1 MIGLKSITGPV
12 NKAVNQV
19 GNAANQVYKAIVP
32 DKVENAINTS
42 IGGDSAVG
50 KVVDK
55 TGQVVQKQV
64 TAVTASTLATAKAFA
79 KKPLPYIATVGLSQF
94 LPYSLATSLV
104 TAVRTGDFKPIVID
118 MGMNYASMGLNEFLG
133 QDKNSIY
140 GKVLTGMSLPALRT
154 ALGGG
159 TQEQIGNAAVAGGA
173 GAYVTTILTTPKDKG
188 GYGLKPEDITHKM
201 VTNATTAAT
210 RAILNGKSV
219 GDAVVESALVTGGSL
234 AVGKAYENLTKN
246 SETLQ
251 TVQQKFDEA
260 KQKVKDIWEGKP
272 NLASDHEKMVLA
284 GQAAKNAAD
293 HAMLAN
299 SFAKK
304 LSQDYVDGKTFDTDA
319 VDRAQKYA
327 EDLYDSAIRRSQ
339 DYDAARGNYEREA
352 ISSGYAEAETAFDKA
367 SFDVR
372 IADTALLDSQKEF
385 SSAYQDYDDTVNIVE
400 SFTNSDIAKIAA
412 ENINAEV
419 MQAREQLAQADEA
432 LGEGPKQFKTQ
443 EEFEAET
450 NPQATTTPQQ
460 QAEQDAL
467 VKASQAYTQTP
478 AERMQEEANLRQEEH
493 LEEQR
498 KKAEAYA
505 EADSKLTNLERFAR
519 DNPEE
524 AKAQRINQ
532 EANLRQE
539 EHLEEERKKAEA
551 YAEADSKL
559 TNQERFER
567 DNPELAMNQRINDER
582 ERQIQKDAEA
592 RAKADAL
599 LSPAEKL
606 QRDNPEKAREIHLQN
621 LRQMEHN
628 AQVKAAEEAKLAAEN
643 REAERARQLDAAN
656 PNWREQEAEAK
667 IQAERWKDPILKAQD
682 IQAMRERE
690 QEAQV
695 EAARRLKEEQEAN
708 IKKHFDEVNREYDR
722 LMPGVREQEQKIA
735 QEQAFLLQKYPERRK
750 ELLASFSEGTQAR
763 IKEQNVAYNNAVQA
777 VKAKEEAEAQKQRE
791 LEEAQRQ
798 RLAKEKADLDEQHK
812 EQVRAAEQRAKEKA
826 DADALAEHNA
836 QVKAAEDARVAA
848 SKTTTQPATQ
858 TPATTEPK
866 QTQIGATIS
875 QVGTSAFN
883 AAIAQKIAE
892 EKAARAREEALAKQE
907 ALKAEA
913 LAKQAAAREK
923 AKADYEEK
931 VRIQQEF
938 QARAKAEAQAKAKA
952 DYDAKVKAQL
962 EAKAAA
968 DAKAKADYDEK
979 VRLKAE
985 YDAKVKADQEARA
998 AAYAKAKAEYDA
1010 KAKADYDARVKAQA
1024 DAKAAY
1030 DEKVRLKA
1038 EYDAKVQAAAAAK
1051 AANEAKAAAYAK
1063 AKAEYDEKVRL
1074 KKEADA
1080 LAATTGANAPA
1091 GTLPTVTKPTGTL
1104 TPVTKPTGTLT
1115 PVAPTGGLTPV
1126 TAPIS
1131 SAPPTGGL
1139 TAVTKPV
1146 TTTPVTSLPTTST
1159 STTIAPPT
1167 GTLTPVT
1174 KPPTGGLT
1182 PVVKPPTG
1190 TLTPVTKPTGTL
1202 TPAIKP
1208 TGALTSVTK
1217 PTGTLTPV

>member
-1 MIGLKSITGPV
+1 MIGIKSFTGPV

-64 TAVTASTLATAKAFA
+64 TAVTASTLATAKAFV

-327 EDLYDSAIRRSQ
+327 EDLYDSAIRHSQ
-339 DYDAARGNYEREA
+339 DYDEARGKYEGEA
-352 ISSGYAEAETAFDKA
+352 IASGYADAETAFDQA

-372 IADTALLDSQKEF
+372 VADTALLDSQKEF

-412 ENINAEV
+412 ENINSEV
-419 MQAREQLAQADEA
+419 MQAREQLMQADEA
-432 LGEGPKQFKTQ
+432 LGEGPEQFKTQ

-478 AERMQEEANLRQEEH
+478 AERIQDEANLFQE
-493 LEEQR
+493 
-498 KKAEAYA
+498 K
-505 EADSKLTNLERFAR
+505 
-519 DNPEE
+519 
-524 AKAQRINQ
+524 
-532 EANLRQE
+532 
-539 EHLEEERKKAEA
+539 HLEEERKKAEA
-551 YAEADSKL
+551 YAEAEAKL
-559 TNQERFER
+559 TNQEKWAR
-567 DNPELAMNQRINDER
+567 DNPEAAYNQRINE
-582 ERQIQKDAEA
+582 E
-592 RAKADAL
+592 
-599 LSPAEKL
+599 
-606 QRDNPEKAREIHLQN
+606 
-621 LRQMEHN
+621 N
-628 AQVKAAEEAKLAAEN
+628 AQREEASRLAAEE
-643 REAERARQLDAAN
+643 REAERARILDATGPA
-656 PNWREQEAEAK
+656 NWREQEAEAK

-682 IQAMRERE
+682 IQAMRESE

-695 EAARRLKEEQEAN
+695 KAAQEAARVAEENRIAQREATLDAAN
-708 IKKHFDEVNREYDR
+708 PNW
-722 LMPGVREQEQKIA
+722 REQERLA
-735 QEQAFLLQKYPERRK
+735 AEQAALFAKYPWMRAEFNAEQDRK
-750 ELLASFSEGTQAR
+750 R
-763 IKEQNVAYNNAVQA
+763 
-777 VKAKEEAEAQKQRE
+777 EAEERQKRIDEETANLEIARENQKLIDAERKQRE
-791 LEEAQRQ
+791 EQAAKDAAEAKAAEDKRVSDFFANLAKQEAEEAFNKSPEGIRQ
-798 RLAKEKADLDEQHK
+798 AAEKQAKEKADLDEQHK
-812 EQVRAAEQRAKEKA
+812 AEVLAREKQAKEKA
-826 DADALAEHNA
+826 DADALAQHNA
-836 QVKAAEDARVAA
+836 QVKAAEDAKVAA
-848 SKTTTQPATQ
+848 SKTATQAPITQ
-858 TPATTEPK
+858 TPVTTEPK

-875 QVGTSAFN
+875 QVGTASFN

-1038 EYDAKVQAAAAAK
+1038 EYDAKVKAQADAKAKAEAFAKAQADIKAAAAAK
-1051 AANEAKAAAYAK
+1051 AKAESDAIAAA
-1063 AKAEYDEKVRL
+1063 ENTGTEPPVIS
-1074 KKEADA
+1074 
-1080 LAATTGANAPA
+1080 TTG
-1091 GTLPTVTKPTGTL
+1091 GLPTVAPTGTL

-1115 PVAPTGGLTPV
+1115 PVTAPTGTLTPVTKTATPTGGLTPV
-1126 TAPIS
+1126 TKPTTS
-1131 SAPPTGGL
+1131 VPPTGGL

-1159 STTIAPPT
+1159 STTIAKPT

-1202 TPAIKP
+1202 TPVTKP
-1208 TGALTSVTK
+1208 TGALTSVVK

>member
-1 MIGLKSITGPV
+1 MIGLKSITGPI

-173 GAYVTTILTTPKDKG
+173 GAYVTTMLTTPKDKG

-304 LSQDYVDGKTFDTDA
+304 LSQDYVDAKTFDTDA
-319 VDRAQKYA
+319 VARAQKYA

-352 ISSGYAEAETAFDKA
+352 ISSGYADAETAFDKA

-372 IADTALLDSQKEF
+372 IADTALLNSQKEF

-478 AERMQEEANLRQEEH
+478 AERMQEEANLRQEKH

-656 PNWREQEAEAK
+656 PNWRQQEEEAKAQAALFAKYPWMRAEFNAEQARKRQAEERQKRIDEETANLEKARAEQKIRDAEAAQRAEQAAKQAAEAK
-667 IQAERWKDPILKAQD
+667 AEE
-682 IQAMRERE
+682 ERRIAKFLE
-690 QEAQV
+690 EYQRQEFEKSPEGIRQ
-695 EAARRLKEEQEAN
+695 
-708 IKKHFDEVNREYDR
+708 
-722 LMPGVREQEQKIA
+722 A
-735 QEQAFLLQKYPERRK
+735 QEKQAL
-750 ELLASFSEGTQAR
+750 
-763 IKEQNVAYNNAVQA
+763 
-777 VKAKEEAEAQKQRE
+777 
-791 LEEAQRQ
+791 
-798 RLAKEKADLDEQHK
+798 EKARLDEQHK
-812 EQVRAAEQRAKEKA
+812 AEVLAAEQRAKDKANA
-826 DADALAEHNA
+826 DAIAEHNA
-836 QVKAAEDARVAA
+836 QVKAAEEAKLAA
-848 SKTTTQPATQ
+848 SKIATQ
-858 TPATTEPK
+858 APTTTEPK

-998 AAYAKAKAEYDA
+998 AAYAKAKAEYDV

-1126 TAPIS
+1126 TAPTS